1 MRSCKV
7 NGRGYEKLAFFNK
20 YLALL
25 QKRCM
30 QDIRPWLQWKTNK
43 NSYAIYRMVLFPMTS
58 SNTLHRLQVQGHDN
72 IQRQITRKWY
82 KIELY
87 LQRQTN

>member
-1 MRSCKV
+1 VRSCKV

-30 QDIRPWLQWKTNK
+30 QDTAMVTMKTNK